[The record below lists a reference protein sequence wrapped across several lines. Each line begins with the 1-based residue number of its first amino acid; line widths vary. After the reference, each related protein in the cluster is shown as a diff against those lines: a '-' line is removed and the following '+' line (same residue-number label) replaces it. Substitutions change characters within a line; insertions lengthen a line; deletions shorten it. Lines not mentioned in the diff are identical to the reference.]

1 MTARLG
7 AALALLAAGCAAIL
21 PDAAAQEIYGLAGA
35 LQADTAERER
45 ASAWL
50 ISYHQALGEH
60 LAASFT
66 YQNEGHVPNHH
77 RDGQSLQLWAKTTA
91 FSPRRRL
98 AARAAPPR
106 PPASLAAGPGPY
118 RYYDTTVATGESTS
132 DYSNAHGYGVLYSAT
147 ATWSGA
153 GRWLYQVRLDHV
165 ETKKSIDTTELV
177 FGVGYKLDKDDESV
191 YRGSE

>member
-77 RDGQSLQLWAKTTA
+77 RDGQSLQLSAQTTA
-91 FSPRRRL
+91 LSPRRP
-98 AARAAPPR
+98 ARGPAPPR
-106 PPASLAAGPGPY
+106 APAP
-118 RYYDTTVATGESTS
+118 
-132 DYSNAHGYGVLYSAT
+132 T
-147 ATWSGA
+147 AT
-153 GRWLYQVRLDHV
+153 
-165 ETKKSIDTTELV
+165 TTLP
-177 FGVGYKLDKDDESV
+177 
-191 YRGSE
+191 